1 MIVEVLSPNSH
12 LLAVDQEHGLDHKQT
27 RNTARCD
34 FFFCIFFHTVIQKDG
49 PLIFFRMKMKLLKIS
64 EH

>member
-12 LLAVDQEHGLDHKQT
+12 LLSVDQEYGLHHKQT
-27 RNTARCD
+27 RKSARCD
-34 FFFCIFFHTVIQKDG
+34 FFFFILFDIVIQKDG
-49 PLIFFRMKMKLLKIS
+49 PLIFFCVKMKLLKIS

>member
-27 RNTARCD
+27 RKTARCD
-34 FFFCIFFHTVIQKDG
+34 FFFFAFFFILSYK
-49 PLIFFRMKMKLLKIS
+49 RMGL
-64 EH
+64 